1 MDIDYLLRNA
11 PMSKTLLAVVVAAS
25 LAVSAQAS
33 AAVYA
38 DFPIT
43 VKNYAGDKTHSESFV
58 GQMARHAL
66 HNSLKKLVSKG
77 ASLEQT
83 SAYFSAKDKGRV
95 IINPASKEGF
105 AVLQS
110 QVDDLSSGKNLSGK
124 AYRGL
129 ITGMPGNLTGAELLQ
144 LMLEKAAEAEN
155 GFDPLT
161 GYDYTQLISKFAMGA
176 VFYNQA
182 VDSYLDEKLAADVKP
197 NNKAY
202 KDGAAY
208 TGKEHV
214 WDEAFGYFG
223 APAHTLELTAAEVY
237 AIAKQKPEGFAK
249 ADYNGDGK
257 VSLVTEMAYAH
268 AYYAASFDKGGKT
281 QYLHTIV
288 QAFMDGRNLIT
299 SANGEALTDNQ
310 RSQLMG
316 YATIIK
322 TQWQRL
328 IAEAVFKYAGSVY
341 GDLEKLE
348 TIIEANG
355 DAVKAYR
362 SYVKHWGELKG
373 FALALE
379 AGGVNL
385 GETGV
390 KLNRLLGYS
399 PVLLGN
405 TQVVALVDGEFVQSS
420 SISLSEYR
428 VHMIK
433 VQKLMLDSFA
443 VEARNKDV
451 TANLAQLVE
460 ALGDA
465 LSAEND

>member
-1 MDIDYLLRNA
+1 MN
-11 PMSKTLLAVVVAAS
+11 KTLLSIAVVTG
-25 LAVSAQAS
+25 LAVSAQAN

-38 DFPIT
+38 EFPIT
-43 VKNYAGDKTHSESFV
+43 VKNYTGDKVSSESYG
-58 GQMARHAL
+58 GQMARHGL
-66 HNSLKKLVSKG
+66 HNSVKNLISKG
-77 ASLEQT
+77 ASLDQT
-83 SAYFSAKDKGRV
+83 QAYFSGKAEGRAIIDPVSKD
-95 IINPASKEGF
+95 GF
-105 AVLQS
+105 PVLQT
-110 QVDDLSSGKNLSGK
+110 QIDELSKGKNLSGK
-124 AYRGL
+124 TYKGL
-129 ITGMPGNLTGAELLQ
+129 ITGMPGGLTGLELLE
-144 LMLEKAAEAEN
+144 LMMDKAAQTDN

-182 VDSYLDEKLAADVKP
+182 VDSYLDEKLDKP

-202 KDGAAY
+202 KEGTAY

-223 APAHTLELTAAEVY
+223 APAHALELTAAEVY
-237 AIAKQKPEGFAK
+237 GIAKQKPESFAK

-257 VSLVTEMAYAH
+257 VSLVNEMAYAH

-288 QAFMDGRNLIT
+288 QAFVDGRSLIA
-299 SANGEALTDNQ
+299 SANGETLTDAQ
-310 RSQLMG
+310 LSELMG
-316 YATIIK
+316 YTDIIK

-341 GDLEKLE
+341 GDIEKLE
-348 TIIEANG
+348 TIVEANG

-362 SYVKHWGELKG
+362 NYAKHWGELKG

-379 AGGVNL
+379 TGGVNL

-405 TQVVALVDGEFVQSS
+405 TQVAALIDGEFVQSS
-420 SISLSEYR
+420 SVSMSEYR
-428 VHMIK
+428 VQMIK
-433 VQKLMLDSFA
+433 LQKLMIDDFG

-451 TANLAQLVE
+451 TANLAQLVDSLGE
-460 ALGDA
+460 ALA
-465 LSAEND
+465 AEND

>member
-1 MDIDYLLRNA
+1 MN
-11 PMSKTLLAVVVAAS
+11 KTLLSIAIVTG
-25 LAVSAQAS
+25 LALSAQAN

-38 DFPIT
+38 EFPIT
-43 VKNYAGDKTHSESFV
+43 VKNYTGDKVSSESYG
-58 GQMARHAL
+58 GQMARHGL
-66 HNSLKKLVSKG
+66 HNSVKKLISKG
-77 ASLEQT
+77 ASLDQT
-83 SAYFSAKDKGRV
+83 QAYFSGKAAGRAIIDPVSKD
-95 IINPASKEGF
+95 GF
-105 AVLQS
+105 PVLQT
-110 QVDDLSSGKNLSGK
+110 QIDELSKGKNLSGK
-124 AYRGL
+124 TYKGL
-129 ITGMPGNLTGAELLQ
+129 ITGMPGGLTGVELLE
-144 LMLEKAAEAEN
+144 LMMDKAAQTDN

-182 VDSYLDEKLAADVKP
+182 VDSYLDEKLDKP

-202 KDGAAY
+202 KEGTAY

-223 APAHTLELTAAEVY
+223 APAHALELTAAEVY
-237 AIAKQKPEGFAK
+237 GIAKQKPESFAK

-257 VSLVTEMAYAH
+257 VSLVNEMAYAH

-288 QAFMDGRNLIT
+288 QAFVDGRSLLA
-299 SANGEALTDNQ
+299 SANGETLTDAQ
-310 RSQLMG
+310 LSELMG
-316 YATIIK
+316 YTDIIK

-341 GDLEKLE
+341 GDIEKLE
-348 TIIEANG
+348 TIVEANG

-362 SYVKHWGELKG
+362 NYAKHWGELKG

-379 AGGVNL
+379 TGGVNL

-405 TQVVALVDGEFVQSS
+405 TQVAALIDGEFVQSS
-420 SISLSEYR
+420 SVSMSEYR
-428 VHMIK
+428 VQMIK
-433 VQKLMLDSFA
+433 LQKLMIDDFG

-451 TANLAQLVE
+451 TANLAQLVDSLGE
-460 ALGDA
+460 ALA
-465 LSAEND
+465 AEND

>member
-1 MDIDYLLRNA
+1 MN
-11 PMSKTLLAVVVAAS
+11 KTLFSILVATGFT
-25 LAVSAQAS
+25 LSAQAQAS
-33 AAVYA
+33 VYA

-43 VKNYAGDKTHSESFV
+43 VKGYVGSKTYSESFA
-58 GQMARHAL
+58 GQMARHTL
-66 HNSLKKLVSKG
+66 HNSVKKLVSKG
-77 ASLEQT
+77 ASIEQT
-83 SAYFSAKDKGRV
+83 SAYFTGKNKGRV
-95 IINPASKEGF
+95 IIDPVAKDGF
-105 AVLQS
+105 PVLQS
-110 QVDDLSSGKNLSGK
+110 AVDDLSGGKNLAGK
-124 AYRGL
+124 AYKGL
-129 ITGMPGNLTGAELLQ
+129 ITGMPGSLTGAELLQ
-144 LMLEKAAEAEN
+144 LMLSKASETEN
-155 GFDPLT
+155 GYDPLT
-161 GYDYTQLISKFAMGA
+161 GYDYTQLISKFTMGA

-182 VDSYLDEKLAADVKP
+182 VDNYLDEKLAADTKP

-223 APAHTLELTAAEVY
+223 APAHTLELTPKEVY
-237 AIAKQKPEGFAK
+237 NIAKQKPEGFAK

-257 VSLVTEMAYAH
+257 VSLVNEMAYAH
-268 AYYAASFDKGGKT
+268 AYYAAAFDKGGKT

-288 QAFMDGRNLIT
+288 QAFVDGRNLIT
-299 SANGEALTDNQ
+299 SANGEALTDAQ
-310 RSQLMG
+310 RSELMA
-316 YATIIK
+316 YAKVIK

-341 GDLEKLE
+341 GDIEKLE
-348 TIIEANG
+348 VIIEANG

-379 AGGVNL
+379 AGGENL

-433 VQKLMLDSFA
+433 VQKLMIDAFG
-443 VEARNKDV
+443 VKARSKDV
-451 TANLAQLVE
+451 TANLAELVN

-465 LSAEND
+465 LAAEND

>member
-1 MDIDYLLRNA
+1 MN
-11 PMSKTLLAVVVAAS
+11 KTLLSIAVVTG
-25 LAVSAQAS
+25 LALSAQAN

-38 DFPIT
+38 EFPIT
-43 VKNYAGDKTHSESFV
+43 VKNYTGDKVSSESYS
-58 GQMARHAL
+58 GQMARHGL
-66 HNSLKKLVSKG
+66 HNSVKNLISKGAGLGQTQAYFSGKAEGRAIIDPVSKG
-77 ASLEQT
+77 
-83 SAYFSAKDKGRV
+83 
-95 IINPASKEGF
+95 GF
-105 AVLQS
+105 PVLQT
-110 QVDDLSSGKNLSGK
+110 QIDELSKGKNLSGK
-124 AYRGL
+124 TYKGL
-129 ITGMPGNLTGAELLQ
+129 ITGMPGGLTGLELLE
-144 LMLEKAAEAEN
+144 LMMDKAAQTDN

-182 VDSYLDEKLAADVKP
+182 VDSYLDEKLDKP

-202 KDGAAY
+202 KEGTAY

-223 APAHTLELTAAEVY
+223 APAHALELTAAEVY
-237 AIAKQKPEGFAK
+237 GIAKQKPESFAK

-257 VSLVTEMAYAH
+257 VSLVNEMAYAH

-288 QAFMDGRNLIT
+288 QAFVDGRSLIA
-299 SANGEALTDNQ
+299 SANGETLTDAQ
-310 RSQLMG
+310 LSELMG
-316 YATIIK
+316 YTDIIK

-341 GDLEKLE
+341 GDIEKLE
-348 TIIEANG
+348 TIVEANG

-362 SYVKHWGELKG
+362 NYAKHWGELKG

-379 AGGVNL
+379 TGGVNL

-405 TQVVALVDGEFVQSS
+405 TQVAALIDGEFVQSS
-420 SISLSEYR
+420 SVSMSEYR
-428 VHMIK
+428 VQMIK
-433 VQKLMLDSFA
+433 LQKLMIDDFG

-451 TANLAQLVE
+451 TANLAQLVDSLGE
-460 ALGDA
+460 ALA
-465 LSAEND
+465 AEND

>member
-1 MDIDYLLRNA
+1 MN
-11 PMSKTLLAVVVAAS
+11 KTILSILVATS
-25 LAVSAQAS
+25 VILSAQTQAS
-33 AAVYA
+33 VYA

-43 VKNYAGDKTHSESFV
+43 VKGYAGDKTHSESFA
-58 GQMARHAL
+58 GQMARHTL
-66 HNSLKKLVSKG
+66 HNSVKQLVSTG
-77 ASLEQT
+77 ATFDQT
-83 SAYFSAKDKGRV
+83 SAYFSGKGEGRA
-95 IINPASKEGF
+95 IINPVSKSGF
-105 AVLQS
+105 TVLQIK
-110 QVDDLSSGKNLSGK
+110 VDELSAGKNLAGK
-124 AYRGL
+124 AYKGL

-144 LMLEKAAEAEN
+144 LMLEKAAETDN

-161 GYDYTQLISKFAMGA
+161 GYDYPQLISKFTMGA

-182 VDSYLDEKLAADVKP
+182 VDSYLDEKLAADTKP

-202 KDGAAY
+202 KEGAAY

-223 APAHTLELTAAEVY
+223 APAHTLDLTANDVY
-237 AIAKQKPEGFAK
+237 LIAKQKPEGFAK
-249 ADYNGDGK
+249 ADYNGDGN
-257 VSLVTEMAYAH
+257 VSLVNEMAYAH
-268 AYYAASFDKGGKT
+268 AYYAAGFDKGGKT
-281 QYLHTIV
+281 AYLHTIV
-288 QAFMDGRNLIT
+288 QAFVDGRNLIT
-299 SANGEALTDNQ
+299 AANGEALTDSE
-310 RSQLMG
+310 RSELVA
-316 YATIIK
+316 YAQVIK

-341 GDLEKLE
+341 GDLERLE
-348 TIIEANG
+348 IIIESNG

-385 GETGV
+385 GDTGV

-405 TQVVALVDGEFVQSS
+405 TQVVALVDGDFVQSP

-433 VQKLMLDSFA
+433 IQKLMLDAFG
-443 VEARNKDV
+443 VEARSKDV
-451 TANLAQLVE
+451 TANLTELVGS
-460 ALGDA
+460 LGDA
-465 LSAEND
+465 LAAEND

>member
-1 MDIDYLLRNA
+1 MN
-11 PMSKTLLAVVVAAS
+11 KTLLSILVTAS
-25 LAVSAQAS
+25 VTLSGPAQ

-43 VKNYAGDKTHSESFV
+43 VKGYSGDAVHSESFA
-58 GQMARHAL
+58 GQMARHTL
-66 HNSLKKLVSKG
+66 HNSVKQLVSTG
-77 ASLEQT
+77 ASFDQT
-83 SAYFSAKDKGRV
+83 SAYFSGKDEGRAV
-95 IINPASKEGF
+95 INPVSKDGF
-105 AVLQS
+105 SILQT
-110 QVDDLSSGKNLSGK
+110 QVDELSGGKNLAGK
-124 AYRGL
+124 AYKGL

-144 LMLEKAAEAEN
+144 LMLDKAADTEN
-155 GFDPLT
+155 GFDALT
-161 GYDYTQLISKFAMGA
+161 GYDYTQLISKFTMGA

-182 VDSYLDEKLAADVKP
+182 VDSYLDEKLAADTKP

-202 KDGAAY
+202 KEGAAY

-223 APAHTLELTAAEVY
+223 APAHTLELTAQEVY
-237 AIAKQKPEGFAK
+237 LIAKQKPEGFAK

-257 VSLVTEMAYAH
+257 VSLVNEMAYAH
-268 AYYAASFDKGGKT
+268 AYYAAGFDKGGKT
-281 QYLHTIV
+281 AYLHTIA
-288 QAFMDGRNLIT
+288 QAFVDGRNLIT
-299 SANGEALTDNQ
+299 AANGERLTDSE
-310 RSQLMG
+310 RGELMA
-316 YATIIK
+316 YAQVIK

-348 TIIEANG
+348 TIIESNG

-405 TQVVALVDGEFVQSS
+405 TQVVALVDGDFIQSP

-433 VQKLMLDSFA
+433 VQKLMLDAFG
-443 VEARNKDV
+443 VEARSKDV
-451 TANLAQLVE
+451 TANLAELIGS
-460 ALGDA
+460 LGDA
-465 LSAEND
+465 LAAEND

>member
-1 MDIDYLLRNA
+1 MN
-11 PMSKTLLAVVVAAS
+11 KTLLSIVVAAS
-25 LAVSAQAS
+25 IALSAQTH

-43 VKNYAGDKTHSESFV
+43 VKNYSGGKIHSESFA
-58 GQMARHAL
+58 GQMARHSL
-66 HNSLKKLVSKG
+66 HNSVKKLISKG
-77 ASLEQT
+77 ADLEKT
-83 SAYFSAKDKGRV
+83 RAYFNGKAAGRAIIDPVSKD
-95 IINPASKEGF
+95 GF
-105 AVLQS
+105 PVLQT
-110 QVDDLSSGKNLSGK
+110 QVDELSAGKNLSGK
-124 AYRGL
+124 AYKGL
-129 ITGMPGNLTGAELLQ
+129 ITGMPGGLTGVELLEL
-144 LMLEKAAEAEN
+144 LMVKASQTES

-161 GYDYTQLISKFAMGA
+161 GYDYTQLISKFTMGA

-182 VDSYLDEKLAADVKP
+182 VDSYLDEKLAADTKP

-202 KDGAAY
+202 KNGAAY

-223 APAHTLELTAAEVY
+223 APAHTLELTAEDVY
-237 AIAKQKPEGFAK
+237 LIAKQAPEGFSK

-257 VSLVTEMAYAH
+257 VSLETEMAYAH
-268 AYYAASFDKGGKT
+268 AYYAAAFDKGGKT

-288 QAFMDGRNLIT
+288 QAFVDGRKLIS
-299 SANGEALTDNQ
+299 SANGEALSDGQ
-310 RSQLMG
+310 RSELMG
-316 YATIIK
+316 YAKVIK

-341 GDLEKLE
+341 GDIEKLE

-355 DAVKAYR
+355 DAGKAYR

-405 TQVVALVDGEFVQSS
+405 TQVVALVDGEFIQSS
-420 SISLSEYR
+420 SVSLAEYR

-433 VQKLMLDSFA
+433 LQKLMIDAFG
-443 VEARNKDV
+443 VEARSKDV
-451 TANLAQLVE
+451 TANLAELVD

-465 LSAEND
+465 LAAEND